1 MKNPL
6 NKRLPRELAKD
17 ATKYIAIFIMMVLLI
32 SICSGMRVGNESL
45 KKAYYDSFELYNIED
60 GHVTF
65 DKPLPEELRNT
76 FESNIDLTFYDNM
89 YFDEKTAETGADIR
103 VYKQSDAVN
112 APCLL
117 SGSLPAQDD
126 EIAIDRV
133 FAKNNGI
140 KVGDTVTLKGKAL
153 KIQAL

>member
-76 FESNIDLTFYDNM
+76 FERNLDLTFYDNM
-89 YFDEKTAETGADIR
+89 YFDEKTAETGANRKLSR
-103 VYKQSDAVN
+103 VPETCRRANRPVCRRQTTEREAS
-112 APCLL
+112 
-117 SGSLPAQDD
+117 
-126 EIAIDRV
+126 
-133 FAKNNGI
+133 
-140 KVGDTVTLKGKAL
+140 
-153 KIQAL
+153 

>member
-65 DKPLPEELRNT
+65 D
-76 FESNIDLTFYDNM
+76 
-89 YFDEKTAETGADIR
+89 
-103 VYKQSDAVN
+103 
-112 APCLL
+112 
-117 SGSLPAQDD
+117 
-126 EIAIDRV
+126 
-133 FAKNNGI
+133 
-140 KVGDTVTLKGKAL
+140 
-153 KIQAL
+153 